1 MTVLI
6 DTSVWVHVL
15 RDGTGRT
22 ADRVRSLVGDE
33 DVALT
38 RFSQLELLQGAA
50 NEREWVTLATYLE
63 GQDYL
68 EVQTDTWRDAARIYY
83 ELRRQGRTIRSTID
97 CCVAQ
102 LALDHKA
109 LLIHDDRD
117 FEAIAQVR
125 PLETERIVSTPTS
138 GSP

>member
-83 ELRRQGRTIRSTID
+83 ELRRHGRTIRSTID

-138 GSP
+138 GRP

>member
-83 ELRRQGRTIRSTID
+83 ELRRHGRTIRSTID
-97 CCVAQ
+97 CCIAQ

-125 PLETERIVSTPTS
+125 PLETERIVSAPTS
-138 GSP
+138 GRP